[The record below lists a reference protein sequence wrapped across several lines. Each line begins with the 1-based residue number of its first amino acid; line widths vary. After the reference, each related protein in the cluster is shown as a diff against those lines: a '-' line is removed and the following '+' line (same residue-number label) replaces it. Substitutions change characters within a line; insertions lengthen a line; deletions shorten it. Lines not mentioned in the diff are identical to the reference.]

1 MLEKTDHS
9 LIFLIGKR
17 ERELLTAILRRYPV
31 MIAAH
36 YGNRVHGANSEPLK
50 NQELLQEALAEQQK
64 ENRRQLEELLAQSG
78 RFSEDELGFR
88 FHLAPGELEWVL
100 QILNDV
106 RVGSWV
112 QLGEPDGDSPLL
124 DANITEQSV
133 QLAWTMEMAGLFEHE
148 LLKALSS

>member
-1 MLEKTDHS
+1 
-9 LIFLIGKR
+9 
-17 ERELLTAILRRYPV
+17 
-31 MIAAH
+31 
-36 YGNRVHGANSEPLK
+36 
-50 NQELLQEALAEQQK
+50 
-64 ENRRQLEELLAQSG
+64 LEELLGQSG

-124 DANITEQSV
+124 DVNITEQSV